1 MYIKIYDKN
10 SGFHD
15 AIIRLTPGEV
25 CIFSITLNSE
35 THEFSGPHFFSCL
48 KKARCV
54 FEKKEMLILCV
65 GSLKNACVSGMSMG
79 MSGGRMA
86 YIVELGRHSSRECLR
101 DIFEPIDL
109 HEYSTVE
116 EQESFIEQWYSMPKI

>member
-1 MYIKIYDKN
+1 M
-10 SGFHD
+10 
-15 AIIRLTPGEV
+15 
-25 CIFSITLNSE
+25 
-35 THEFSGPHFFSCL
+35 
-48 KKARCV
+48 